1 MTKKVGESVRYKFN
15 TRWNGKVLR
24 CACLFGNPCCDRYK
38 TCEVLDLTLSQFDGI
53 EEVMKARSYKRTKG
67 GAIREKE

>member
-1 MTKKVGESVRYKFN
+1 VRYKFN

-24 CACLFGNPCCDRYK
+24 CACLYGNPCCDRFR
-38 TCEVLDLTLSQFDGI
+38 TCEVLEVKISPFADI
-53 EEVMKARSYKRTKG
+53 EECMKARSYKRTKG